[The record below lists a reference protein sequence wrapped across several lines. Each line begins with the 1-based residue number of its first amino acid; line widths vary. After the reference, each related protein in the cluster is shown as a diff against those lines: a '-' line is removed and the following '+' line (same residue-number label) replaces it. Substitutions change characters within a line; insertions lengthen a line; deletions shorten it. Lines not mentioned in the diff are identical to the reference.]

1 MKGFEQTILEAG
13 CSHYMTKP
21 IDIDLLLS
29 TLAGLLNGKRVS
41 ARPQPQAALAP
52 AAPVEQPRP
61 AATRT
66 ARAAG
71 AGGAPVVTSAVGAPP
86 IGVPVVSRLA
96 DHPRLRAVVRK
107 FAQQMPERMRAI
119 EEAWEAR
126 DYTTLA
132 GLAHWLKGSG
142 GTAGF
147 DAFTA
152 PARTLEQLAKAGDEA
167 SIAPVIAQLKGLVD
181 CIVAPADEDLALAKA
196 G

>member
-1 MKGFEQTILEAG
+1 
-13 CSHYMTKP
+13 MTKP

-29 TLAGLLNGKRVS
+29 TLAGLLNGKRVA
-41 ARPQPQAALAP
+41 ARPQPQAAVP
-52 AAPVEQPRP
+52 TAAPIEQPRP
-61 AATRT
+61 AATR
-66 ARAAG
+66 APRPAAAG
-71 AGGAPVVTSAVGAPP
+71 AAPVAAPSA
-86 IGVPVVSRLA
+86 GVPVVSRLA

-167 SIAPVIAQLKGLVD
+167 SIGPVIAQLKGLVD